1 MTRPSHSPTPQPWGA
16 PGAPQPPYA
25 QPQNGL
31 GVAALVLGIVG
42 VLFGILPFLF
52 WLGAILGVLAVVFGI
67 IGAGRAGKGLA
78 TNKGMAVTGA
88 VLGGVAL
95 VASLAWLIVIATAVT
110 DVAKEIEKETGA
122 KGSASSSA
130 APGGEGAGESTAEPT
145 EEPVDEVPEVLKFG
159 DTFTYEDGIKV
170 TVSQP
175 RSHKPDGFAVGHA
188 KGNRAFQVTI
198 TIVNGSKET
207 LDVTAALPD
216 ASDAHGATAETVFD
230 GDNAT
235 KPFNGKVLPGKQA
248 KADYTFSLPAAAAD
262 ELQIELSPTVLEHE
276 PQLWTGPTK

>member
-1 MTRPSHSPTPQPWGA
+1 MTMPSHSPTPPPWGPPGA

-25 QPQNGL
+25 QPQNGI
-31 GVAALVLGIVG
+31 GITALVLGIVG
-42 VLFGILPFLF
+42 LVSGIIPFLF

-67 IGAGRAGKGLA
+67 IGAARAGKGLA

-95 VASLAWLIVIATAVT
+95 VASLVWLIFIATAVT

-122 KGSASSSA
+122 KGSSSASA
-130 APGGEGAGESTAEPT
+130 APGGEGAGEPT
-145 EEPVDEVPEVLKFG
+145 EEPVDEVPEPMKFG

-170 TVSQP
+170 TVSKP
-175 RSHKPDGFAVGHA
+175 RSHEPDEFAVGHA

-248 KADYTFSLPAAAAD
+248 KAAYTFSLPAAAAD

-276 PQLWTGPTK
+276 SQIWTGPTR